1 MEEKKISP
9 ESVTATDGI
18 SATDSA
24 VSNTD
29 SPKDNPR
36 IKDLRLRLRRLPS
49 AALRLLREYKRD
61 ARMHIKESAAG
72 LVLGLCAYLL
82 GSCQLLFGTSP
93 LGLALLCASPKK
105 ILWIFTGL
113 SLSALAL
120 PEAPIIH
127 IFAYATAVTVRIL
140 ARLLI
145 DVPAESEGRL
155 SSAGETRRRA
165 SAVFTES
172 IYLRMAT
179 GAAAAFI
186 VGIFNIISNTFEYYS
201 LFGAIFSILCV
212 PAAIFVYAG
221 CFEENK
227 SDAAFREIAIG
238 ALLVSVTFA
247 VRDMKFIGISVGAF
261 FAFFVTLYVCRSGG
275 ILRGVLIGL
284 SSGLAYSP
292 EYAPMFALA
301 AVTVGTLWNLSAF
314 GALVAGGTAAMLWGF
329 YVEGVAAMGSVLPA
343 VMLSSVCYM
352 GARRLSLFPAAKDL
366 LFSGR
371 YARDMNDAEA
381 ARESRERT
389 NDRLTELSD
398 TFSSLSEIFYNL
410 SDRLSRPALPEIRRM
425 CDAVYDKYCPLCPSR
440 ELCWELEYSKSREL
454 LSEISQRISENGS
467 EDGANIPEYMKSRCV
482 ALPGIIGEINHGFAR
497 LCRMSH
503 LTDKTE
509 VFAMDYRSVSLLLSE
524 ICAENKKDYVP
535 DKELTEKMTEVLS
548 EYGFGE
554 GGVSVYGQRR
564 RQIIA
569 RGFDI
574 SKGGIGTSEL
584 KKKVEKAFGGPVS
597 EPVIEFKE
605 NIMTLRMSSARRFCA
620 KSAVI
625 TAGAQESVCGD
636 SVAAFENC
644 DDKYYAL
651 ISDGM
656 GSGDEASLTSSVCSI
671 FLQKMLGA
679 GNGEY
684 ASARMLNSFIRSKAG
699 ECSSTIDLMGLD
711 LLSGRVTFTKC
722 GASLSI
728 VKRGSELFRLS
739 AATLPLG
746 ILDKIDAG
754 KLSFDGEEGDVIIMI
769 SDGVASGDEDC
780 LWLIEMLNSEW
791 ENDLS
796 KMAKKIV
803 ARSRERG
810 SRDDISVILTRICR
824 EK

>member
-1 MEEKKISP
+1 MEEKKTSP
-9 ESVTATDGI
+9 EKVSAEGLVASDTDASSSN
-18 SATDSA
+18 SADENS
-24 VSNTD
+24 
-29 SPKDNPR
+29 K
-36 IKDLRLRLRRLPS
+36 IKELRLRLRRLPS
-49 AALRLLREYKRD
+49 AAMKLMREYKRD
-61 ARMHIKESAAG
+61 ARMHIKESAVG

-82 GSCQLLFGTSP
+82 GSCRLLFGTSP
-93 LGLALLCASPKK
+93 LGLALLCATPKK
-105 ILWIFTGL
+105 ILWIFAGL
-113 SLSALAL
+113 SLSALSL
-120 PEAPIIH
+120 PEAPVIH

-140 ARLLI
+140 ARLLV
-145 DVPAESEGRL
+145 DVPAESEGSLRGTKEVKL
-155 SSAGETRRRA
+155 RA

-179 GAAAAFI
+179 GAAAAFV
-186 VGIFNIISNTFEYYS
+186 VGIFNIISNAFEYYS
-201 LFGAIFSILCV
+201 LFGAIFSILSV
-212 PAAIFVYAG
+212 PAAVFVYAG

-227 SDAAFREIAIG
+227 CDARFRELAIG

-247 VRDMKFIGISVGAF
+247 VRDMKLIGISVGAF
-261 FAFFVTLYVCRSGG
+261 FAFFVTLYVCRSSG

-284 SSGLAYSP
+284 ASGFAYSP
-292 EYAPMFALA
+292 EYSPMFALA
-301 AVTVGTLWNLSAF
+301 AVTVGALWNLSAF

-329 YVEGVAAMGSVLPA
+329 YVEGVAAMGTVLPA
-343 VMLSSVCYM
+343 VMLASVCYM
-352 GARRLSLFPAAKDL
+352 GARRLTLFPAAKDL

-389 NDRLTELSD
+389 NDRLSELSD

-425 CDAVYDKYCPLCPSR
+425 CDGVYDKYCPLCPSR
-440 ELCWELEYSKSREL
+440 ELCWELEYSKSRDM
-454 LSEISQRISENGS
+454 LSAISKRIADGGS
-467 EDGANIPEYMKSRCV
+467 EDGTDIPEYMKSRCV
-482 ALPGIIGEINHGFAR
+482 ALPGIIGEINHGFAN
-497 LCRMSH
+497 LCRTSRMA
-503 LTDKTE
+503 DKTE

-524 ICAENKKDYVP
+524 ICAENKKDYVM
-535 DKELTEKMTEVLS
+535 DKELTEKMPDVLS

-574 SKGGIGTSEL
+574 SKGGIGTVEL
-584 KKKVEKAFGGPVS
+584 KKSVEKAFGGPVS
-597 EPVIEFKE
+597 EPVIELKE

-620 KSAVI
+620 KSTVM
-625 TAGAQESVCGD
+625 TAGAEESVCGD
-636 SVAAFENC
+636 SVATFENC

-656 GSGDEASLTSSVCSI
+656 GTGDGASLTSSICSI

-684 ASARMLNSFIRSKAG
+684 ASVRMLNSFIRSKQE
-699 ECSSTIDLMGLD
+699 ECSSTVDLMGLD

-728 VKRGSELFRLS
+728 VKRGEELFKLS

-754 KLSFDGEEGDVIIMI
+754 KLSFDGREGDVIIMI

-791 ENDLS
+791 DNDLS
-796 KMAKKIV
+796 KMAKKMI
-803 ARSRERG
+803 ARARERG
-810 SRDDISVILTRICR
+810 SRDDISVILTRICG